1 MPILFLNLASMSL
14 EAGKT
19 ALAGHGYEIV
29 ARAGLTVEEVL
40 ALSPEV
46 VVTEATPSDLSCCE
60 LITQL
65 KSQTGTRSALK
76 VVMIAHGGALERA
89 RALDLGTDDVISFPL
104 NPVEFAAKIRTL
116 FREREELKTI
126 LNYAAQRRHHADVGV
141 ESPSGASKRR
151 FWLIPALFALSAVAV
166 LASVL
171 MAISTGGTR
180 KAALQLRAEIVRLNN
195 GLQSQGDLLR
205 RADRT
210 RSSGDAN
217 SPSASGERD
226 SLKAR
231 SEDLRKK
238 VTVSDGADADFL
250 RRQLVDTQN
259 RLSLLEQEGKIAET
273 IVHKYGPSVCLVHI
287 VVRFLDK
294 SGRPLRVVVDATGEP
309 KVDEKGMAQLEV
321 GASGPPVEIHAFG
334 SGFLAGG
341 DGVIITNHHVVE
353 PWWHD
358 DELKQLLDHGVKAY
372 VQAYEAYFP
381 GRSAAIRARLGRIS
395 SKADLATLKLEDPA
409 PPHAE
414 LLELDDRSEASMTG
428 GPVVLI
434 GYPTGVEGI
443 LARAEPEVAQKIA
456 GRTQNVAIVM
466 SQLASQ
472 HLIRPITTQGHIGD
486 VLKDKIVY
494 DAATTSGGSGGPL
507 FNRNGKVIGI
517 NVAVI
522 KDFGGSN
529 LAVPARYATDLL
541 R

>member
-1 MPILFLNLASMSL
+1 MPILFLNLTSMSL

-19 ALAGHGYEIV
+19 ALAGYGYEIV
-29 ARAGLTVEEVL
+29 TRAGLTVEEVL

-46 VVTEATPSDLSCCE
+46 VVTEASPSDLSCCE
-60 LITQL
+60 LIAQL
-65 KSQTGTRSALK
+65 KSQTGTRSSVK
-76 VVMIAHGGALERA
+76 VVMIANGGALERA

-104 NPVEFAAKIRTL
+104 DPVEFAAKIRTL
-116 FREREELKTI
+116 FREREELQTI
-126 LNYAAQRRHHADVGV
+126 LNYAAQRGHHADVGV
-141 ESPSGASKRR
+141 ESPNGASKGR

-171 MAISTGGTR
+171 MAISTGGSR

-195 GLQSQGDLLR
+195 GLQSQDDF

-210 RSSGDAN
+210 RGSGDAE
-217 SPSASGERD
+217 SPSASGDRD

-231 SEDLRKK
+231 SEDLRNK

-273 IVHKYGPSVCLVHI
+273 IVHKYGSSVCLVHV

-294 SGRPLRVVVDATGEP
+294 SGRPLRVVVDATGKA
-309 KVDEKGMAQLEV
+309 KVDEKGMVQLEV

-341 DGVIITNHHVVE
+341 DGIIITNHHVAE

-358 DELKQLLDHGVKAY
+358 DELKELLNHGVKAY

-381 GRSAAIRARLGRIS
+381 GRSAATRARLGRIS

-409 PPHAE
+409 PPQAE
-414 LLELDDRSEASMTG
+414 LLELDDRSEASTTG

-456 GRTQNVAIVM
+456 GRTQNVAIIM

>member
-1 MPILFLNLASMSL
+1 MPILFLNLTALSL
-14 EAGKT
+14 EAGIT

-29 ARAGLTVEEVL
+29 IRAGLTIEEVL
-40 ALSPEV
+40 TLSPEV

-65 KSQTGTRSALK
+65 KSQTGTRSSVK

-116 FREREELKTI
+116 FREREELNTI
-126 LNYAAQRRHHADVGV
+126 LNYAASHHAEVGV

-171 MAISTGGTR
+171 MAISTGGSR

-195 GLQSQGDLLR
+195 GLQSQDDF

-210 RSSGDAN
+210 RSSGDAE
-217 SPSASGERD
+217 SPSASGDRD

-273 IVHKYGPSVCLVHI
+273 IVHKYGSSVCLVHV

-294 SGRPLRVVVDATGEP
+294 SGRPLRVVVDATGEA

-341 DGVIITNHHVVE
+341 DGIIITNHHVAE

-358 DELKQLLDHGVKAY
+358 DELKELLNHGVKAY

-409 PPHAE
+409 PPQAE

-456 GRTQNVAIVM
+456 GRTQNVAIIM

>member
-1 MPILFLNLASMSL
+1 MPILFLNLTSMSL

-29 ARAGLTVEEVL
+29 TRAGLTVEEVL

-65 KSQTGTRSALK
+65 KSQTGTRSSLK

-151 FWLIPALFALSAVAV
+151 FWLIPALFAFSAVAV

-171 MAISTGGTR
+171 MAISTGGSR

-238 VTVSDGADADFL
+238 GRL
-250 RRQLVDTQN
+250 RW
-259 RLSLLEQEGKIAET
+259 
-273 IVHKYGPSVCLVHI
+273 C
-287 VVRFLDK
+287 
-294 SGRPLRVVVDATGEP
+294 
-309 KVDEKGMAQLEV
+309 
-321 GASGPPVEIHAFG
+321 
-334 SGFLAGG
+334 
-341 DGVIITNHHVVE
+341 
-353 PWWHD
+353 
-358 DELKQLLDHGVKAY
+358 
-372 VQAYEAYFP
+372 
-381 GRSAAIRARLGRIS
+381 
-395 SKADLATLKLEDPA
+395 
-409 PPHAE
+409 
-414 LLELDDRSEASMTG
+414 
-428 GPVVLI
+428 
-434 GYPTGVEGI
+434 
-443 LARAEPEVAQKIA
+443 
-456 GRTQNVAIVM
+456 
-466 SQLASQ
+466 
-472 HLIRPITTQGHIGD
+472 
-486 VLKDKIVY
+486 
-494 DAATTSGGSGGPL
+494 
-507 FNRNGKVIGI
+507 
-517 NVAVI
+517 
-522 KDFGGSN
+522 
-529 LAVPARYATDLL
+529 
-541 R
+541 